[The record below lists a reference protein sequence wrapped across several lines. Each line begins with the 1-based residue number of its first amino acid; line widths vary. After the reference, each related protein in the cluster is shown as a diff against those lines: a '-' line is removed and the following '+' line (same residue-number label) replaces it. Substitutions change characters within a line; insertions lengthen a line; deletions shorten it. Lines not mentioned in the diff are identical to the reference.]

1 MQSKTIST
9 QRARGALFIIINLAV
24 GLAAILSAVFLRY
37 DKASALRGQVT
48 LALGADGRATFEH
61 FLAGYGVVICGVVV
75 LGLQYFMSMYDQP
88 RIRKDGTP
96 VNQFRRAVMHW
107 SEWAFSREV
116 RVAIIFGTVYLCCTV
131 GWWEVKEAYFGA
143 NGMPPSGHLQ
153 LDQIAAD
160 ILGVLLAI
168 LHLKMVPTGV
178 SWLVRGE
185 RDSGLLPLAQ

>member
-1 MQSKTIST
+1 MQFKHISI
-9 QRARGALFIIINLAV
+9 QRARGALFTLFNLTA
-24 GLAAILSAVFLRY
+24 GLAALLFAVFLRY
-37 DKASALRGQVT
+37 DKASALRNQVT
-48 LALGADGRATFEH
+48 LALGGDGRATFEH

-75 LGLQYFMSMYDQP
+75 LSIQYFMSMYDQP
-88 RIRKDGTP
+88 KIRKDGTA
-96 VNQFRRAVMHW
+96 VNRFRLAVMHW

-116 RVAIIFGTVYLCCTV
+116 RVAVIFGAVYLCCTV

-160 ILGVLLAI
+160 VLGVVLAV

-178 SWLVRGE
+178 SWLIRGE
-185 RDSGLLPLAQ
+185 RAPWLLPSAQ

>member
-1 MQSKTIST
+1 MQSKSIST
-9 QRARGALFIIINLAV
+9 QRARGALFVIINLAV

-75 LGLQYFMSMYDQP
+75 LSLQYFMSMYDQP

-96 VNQFRRAVMHW
+96 VNRFRRAVMHW

-160 ILGVLLAI
+160 ILGVVLAI

-185 RDSGLLPLAQ
+185 RESRLFPLAQ